1 MWDQAPMP
9 RLQHSVSWEELL
21 SQLWHPIEIVGL
33 PIRQARTSK
42 SLAVRVWARFLRICR
57 ILVLHQSFFPLWS
70 AGRYGCSVDNPGRS
84 VSLSLR
90 AVSCYLA
97 DPAVALCLGVRSL
110 RLSGAVYVLPV

>member
-21 SQLWHPIEIVGL
+21 SQLRHPIEIVGL

-57 ILVLHQSFFPLWS
+57 ILVLHQSLFPLWS

-84 VSLSLR
+84 VSLSPQ
-90 AVSCYLA
+90 AVSCSLPDLA
-97 DPAVALCLGVRSL
+97 IVLCLGVRSL
-110 RLSGAVYVLPV
+110 RLSGDVGVLLV